1 MLQVSALPPPST
13 ALAEQ
18 PQMCQ
23 TKNFQVIALSFKE
36 QSLCMTYEESEDNK
50 VQENDESIDNEID
63 RIYKH
68 PLKNRK
74 LKIFTEHSTLN

>member
-1 MLQVSALPPPST
+1 
-13 ALAEQ
+13 
-18 PQMCQ
+18 
-23 TKNFQVIALSFKE
+23 
-36 QSLCMTYEESEDNK
+36 MTYEESEDNK

-74 LKIFTEHSTLN
+74 LKIFTEHGTLN